1 MMPEPLARVVNSSR
15 LIVRGLPSIPV
26 SAEGILP
33 KNRSRCRPLKK
44 ASPGSRLRSLFT
56 PLVACLFG
64 LLLFAQ
70 ASSLPIHLG
79 LYLAGPDARPMT
91 KGCDKK
97 TCCTALCYL
106 DKDGIHH
113 CVHEPGE
120 SCKCG
125 SSDDDLNIAPIF
137 LSTLITL
144 PKITSLIPDFRPV
157 AWIATIRDSVV
168 THDPATPVPPP
179 K

>member
-1 MMPEPLARVVNSSR
+1 M
-15 LIVRGLPSIPV
+15 
-26 SAEGILP
+26 
-33 KNRSRCRPLKK
+33 
-44 ASPGSRLRSLFT
+44 
-56 PLVACLFG
+56 ACLFG

-70 ASSLPIHLG
+70 ASSLPMHLG
-79 LYLAGPDARPMT
+79 LYLAGPNARPMT

-113 CVHEPGE
+113 CVHETGE
-120 SCKCG
+120 TCKCG
-125 SSDDDLNIAPIF
+125 SSDDDLDINPIF

-144 PKITSLIPDFRPV
+144 PKIASLIPDFRPV
-157 AWIATIRDSVV
+157 AWIATIRDSVA
-168 THDPATPVPPP
+168 TRDPATPAPPP